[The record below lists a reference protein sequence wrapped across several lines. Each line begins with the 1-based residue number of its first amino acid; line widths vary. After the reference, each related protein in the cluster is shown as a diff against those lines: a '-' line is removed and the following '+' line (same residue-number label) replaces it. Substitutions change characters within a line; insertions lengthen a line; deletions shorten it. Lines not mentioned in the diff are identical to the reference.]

1 MLRWPARDHLGRIT
15 LSWTQVVSFFALRL
29 RERFSRL
36 SRARN
41 IRGEM
46 VPPPMESQTSRRA
59 RLLVV
64 EDEADLR
71 RSLEYALKASG
82 YDVQTADSGDST
94 LRALDAFEPDLVLL
108 DVMLPDISGLDICR
122 RIHQMPESRRAVV
135 VILSARVEESDRVA
149 GFEAGA
155 DDYVVKPFNVRELI
169 LRIEARLKT
178 RDPVPETDELTRPGK
193 ADGLNVGV
201 LTVDE
206 KAHRVLVNGRE
217 VHVSVME
224 MRLIVHLMRAPG
236 RMCTRRKLLTEVWG
250 YHPEVSSRTVDT
262 HVKRLRDKLGEAAD
276 LLQTVRGIGFRLAT
290 PEGDEGNGKGHSGAG
305 DLDSAGDGRRGHR

>member
-1 MLRWPARDHLGRIT
+1 
-15 LSWTQVVSFFALRL
+15 
-29 RERFSRL
+29 
-36 SRARN
+36 
-41 IRGEM
+41 M
-46 VPPPMESQTSRRA
+46 VPALMESQASRRA
-59 RLLVV
+59 RLLIV

-82 YDVQTADSGDST
+82 YDVRDANNGDS
-94 LRALDAFEPDLVLL
+94 AFRVLKEFVPDLVLL

-122 RIHQMPESRRAVV
+122 RIHQMPEAQRAVV

-178 RDPVPETDELTRPGK
+178 REPIVVDEEHPRPGK
-193 ADGLNVGV
+193 PDD
-201 LTVDE
+201 LTVGILSVDE
-206 KAHRVLVNGRE
+206 RAHRVLVNGRE

-224 MRLIVHLMRAPG
+224 MRLILHLMRAPG

-276 LLQTVRGIGFRLAT
+276 LLQTVRGIGFRLAV
-290 PEGDEGNGKGHSGAG
+290 PGGPDASE
-305 DLDSAGDGRRGHR
+305 

>member
-1 MLRWPARDHLGRIT
+1 
-15 LSWTQVVSFFALRL
+15 
-29 RERFSRL
+29 
-36 SRARN
+36 
-41 IRGEM
+41 M
-46 VPPPMESQTSRRA
+46 VPPLMESQASRRA

-64 EDEADLR
+64 EDEADLA
-71 RSLEYALKASG
+71 RSLEYALKGSG
-82 YDVQTADSGDST
+82 YDVRVADSGDSAFR
-94 LRALDAFEPDLVLL
+94 LLEEFEPDLVLL

-122 RIHQMPESRRAVV
+122 RIHQMPEAQRAVV
-135 VILSARVEESDRVA
+135 VILSARVEEADRVA

-178 RDPVPETDELTRPGK
+178 RDPPLETTGDQPRPGK
-193 ADGLNVGV
+193 SDSWKVGI

-206 KAHRVLVNGRE
+206 RAHRVLVNGRE

-224 MRLIVHLMRAPG
+224 MRLILHLMRSPG

-276 LLQTVRGIGFRLAT
+276 LLQTVRGIGFRLAI
-290 PEGDEGNGKGHSGAG
+290 PEGPGASG
-305 DLDSAGDGRRGHR
+305 

>member
-1 MLRWPARDHLGRIT
+1 MSIAERI
-15 LSWTQVVSFFALRL
+15 VAGDV
-29 RERFSRL
+29 
-36 SRARN
+36 RA
-41 IRGEM
+41 
-46 VPPPMESQTSRRA
+46 TA
-59 RLLVV
+59 RLLRDIDDQIPSARDILKELYPHTGKAHVV
-64 EDEADLR
+64 GFTG
-71 RSLEYALKASG
+71 SPGVGK
-82 YDVQTADSGDST
+82 ST
-94 LRALDAFEPDLVLL
+94 LVDQIALRYRQDSLTV
-108 DVMLPDISGLDICR
+108 G
-122 RIHQMPESRRAVV
+122 
-135 VILSARVEESDRVA
+135 ILA
-149 GFEAGA
+149 
-155 DDYVVKPFNVRELI
+155 
-169 LRIEARLKT
+169 
-178 RDPVPETDELTRPGK
+178 
-193 ADGLNVGV
+193 
-201 LTVDE
+201 VDE